1 MRLLLLIISFNLLC
15 LVCTAQTNTDSLKH
29 HYTKKIETL
38 LDKEKALQPYYTIN
52 DSGIYINTKTKENT
66 FYREFGVEWSK
77 TDTVKKILSH
87 FSDDSLLV
95 AINKGKPL
103 STLAYSETNRKQYF
117 ENKKKLSGIKIAID
131 PGHIAGDMKTA
142 MLEKKYIQFNYN
154 NETIA
159 IAEGILTLQTAL
171 ILKHLLEQQGA
182 EVMLTREKS
191 NQTAFGITFKEWLE
205 KHFKNAVDSSF
216 KLNEITEQEKTF
228 LLTKATQRDIFRTY
242 FNNLDMRQRTKKI
255 NEFAP
260 DISVIIHY
268 NVDEKNTGWKKPSD
282 KNYNMV
288 FTAGSFLKTEL
299 EKPIDRLSFFRL
311 LLSDDTEQST
321 KLAETLISSFSAE
334 LNVPTADSACA
345 DYLTKY
351 CIASE
356 KEGVYARNLT
366 LTRLIK
372 GAVVYGETLYQ
383 DNAAECIQLSKLNT
397 EVYGIKTS
405 ARVRQVAEAYYE
417 GIISY
422 LKK

>member
-1 MRLLLLIISFNLLC
+1 MRILLLTISFNLMCLLC
-15 LVCTAQTNTDSLKH
+15 SAQKNVDSLKH
-29 HYTKKIETL
+29 FYTSKIETL

-52 DSGIYINTKTKENT
+52 DSGIFINAKTKENT

-77 TDTVKKILSH
+77 LDTVKKMLNH
-87 FSDDSLLV
+87 FNDDSLLAV
-95 AINKGKPL
+95 INSGKTF
-103 STLAYSETNRKQYF
+103 STLGYSETNRKQYI
-117 ENKKKLSGIKIAID
+117 ENNKKLSGIKIAID

-154 NETIA
+154 NQSIA
-159 IAEGILTLQTAL
+159 IVEGVLTLQTAL
-171 ILKHLLEQQGA
+171 ILKHRLEEQGA
-182 EVMLTREKS
+182 KVMLTREKP

-205 KHFKNAVDSSF
+205 KKFKNAVDSSC
-216 KLNEITEQEKTF
+216 KLNEINEQEKTF
-228 LLTKATQRDIFRTY
+228 LLTKATQREMFRTY
-242 FNNLDMRQRTKKI
+242 FNNLDMRQRAKKI

-260 DISVIIHY
+260 DLSVIIHY
-268 NVDEKNTGWKKPSD
+268 NVDEKNTEWKKPTE

-288 FTAGSFLKTEL
+288 FTAGSFLKAEL

-311 LLSDDTEQST
+311 LLTDDTEQST
-321 KLAETLISSFSAE
+321 KLAENLINSFTGK
-334 LNVPTADSACA
+334 LNVPPADSTVA

-351 CIASE
+351 CIAES
-356 KEGVYARNLT
+356 KGVYARNLT
-366 LTRLIK
+366 LTRLVK
-372 GAVVYGETLYQ
+372 GVVIYGETLYQ
-383 DNAAECIQLSKLNT
+383 DNTAECIQLSKLNT

>member
-1 MRLLLLIISFNLLC
+1 MRLLLLTIVFNLLC
-15 LVCTAQTNTDSLKH
+15 LLCNAQKNTDSLKH
-29 HYTKKIETL
+29 FYTSKIETI

-52 DSGIYINTKTKENT
+52 DSGIFINAKTKGNT

-77 TDTVKKILSH
+77 LDTVKKILNH
-87 FSDDSLLV
+87 FNDDSLLSV
-95 AINKGKPL
+95 INSRNSL
-103 STLAYSETNRKQYF
+103 STLGYSETNRKQYF
-117 ENKKKLSGIKIAID
+117 ENKKQLSGIKIAID

-142 MLEKKYIQFNYN
+142 VLEKKSLQFTYN
-154 NETIA
+154 NQTIA

-171 ILKHLLEQQGA
+171 ILKHLLEEQGA
-182 EVMLTREKS
+182 EVMLTRDKP

-205 KHFKNAVDSSF
+205 KDFKNAVDASF
-216 KLNEITEQEKTF
+216 KLNEFTEQEKTF

-242 FNNLDMRQRTKKI
+242 FNNLDMRQRAKKI

-260 DISVIIHY
+260 DLSVIIHY

-282 KNYNMV
+282 KNYNMI

-311 LLSDDTEQST
+311 LLTDDTEQSN
-321 KLAETLISSFSAE
+321 KLAENLITCFTSK
-334 LNVPTADSACA
+334 LNVPAADSTTA
-345 DYLTKY
+345 DYLSKY
-351 CIASE
+351 CIAES
-356 KEGVYARNLT
+356 KGVYARNLT

-372 GAVVYGETLYQ
+372 GVIIYGETLYQ
-383 DNAAECIQLSKLNT
+383 DNAVECMELSKTNT

-405 ARVRQVAEAYYE
+405 ARVKQVADAYYE

-422 LKK
+422 LKE